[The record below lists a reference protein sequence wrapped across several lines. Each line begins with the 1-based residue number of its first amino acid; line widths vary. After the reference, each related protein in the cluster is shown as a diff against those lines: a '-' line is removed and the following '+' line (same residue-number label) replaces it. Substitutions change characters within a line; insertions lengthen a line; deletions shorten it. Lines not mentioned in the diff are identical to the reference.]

1 MPSVLPT
8 QLRSPGKGNGEDGQD
23 AGDLNHISQGNPAV
37 GNDAETDNDAKMEL
51 TLGDNTMTATQIH
64 TETRRMIIRRLK
76 RLAKDVVEELE
87 EAREIQ
93 SLAMV
98 NAPVGGNLVHR
109 ESY

>member
-8 QLRSPGKGNGEDGQD
+8 QPRSPGKGNGEDGQD
-23 AGDLNHISQGNPAV
+23 AGDLYHISQGNPAV

-51 TLGDNTMTATQIH
+51 TLGDNTMTATQILK
-64 TETRRMIIRRLK
+64 ETRRMMIRQLK
-76 RLAKDVVEELE
+76 RLAKDVVEEL

-98 NAPVGGNLVHR
+98 NAPVGSNLVHR